1 MKKQIHK
8 YRVGYAIYRR
18 NVPLNNVVYGEKD
31 GKVQYLAEEDE
42 TRVEGL

>member
-1 MKKQIHK
+1 MKKSVQK

-31 GKVQYLAEEDE
+31 GRVQYVAEEDE
-42 TRVEGL
+42 TRTEGL